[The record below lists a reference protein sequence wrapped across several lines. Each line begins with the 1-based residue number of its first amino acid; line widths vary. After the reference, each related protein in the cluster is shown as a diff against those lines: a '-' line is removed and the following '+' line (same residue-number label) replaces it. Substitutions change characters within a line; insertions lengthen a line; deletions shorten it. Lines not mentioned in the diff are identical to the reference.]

1 MEHKVKLSEEV
12 SWEVKVVSAEP
23 AKTSFLSEVW
33 RYLKILGSL
42 ARKYL
47 LAPLPAILLVIGA
60 VILLVLGVKNIQ
72 IGGLLGKLFGTS
84 GTDGKK
90 AIDVANTVPPDRV
103 REDGT
108 LIKPG
113 EPDSQGKTQAVVVA
127 VQTGGLFSDPTSV
140 TIKPPGEAKAIKVKL
155 PDGVKSKDVDKVIVV
170 SPEVHIVTVK
180 DTSKVSAK
188 KVDDLLKKYSG

>member
-1 MEHKVKLSEEV
+1 MDHKVELRESI
-12 SWEVKVVSAEP
+12 STEVKIVAE
-23 AKTSFLSEVW
+23 KSFLSEVL
-33 RYLKILGSL
+33 RYLKILGGL

-60 VILLVLGVKNIQ
+60 VILIALGVKNIQ

-84 GTDGKK
+84 GGTDGKK

-103 REDGT
+103 KADGT

-113 EPDSQGKTQAVVVA
+113 EADSQGKTQAVVVPI
-127 VQTGGLFSDPTSV
+127 QGGGLFSDPKTV
-140 TIKPPGEAKAIKVKL
+140 KIVPPGESKPITVKL
-155 PDGVKSKDVDKVIVV
+155 PDGVRSNDVHQVLIV

-180 DTSKVSAK
+180 DSSKVSAK
-188 KVDDLLKKYSG
+188 KVDDLLSKYNG